1 LRPLTRAEVAAT
13 LGLHE
18 STVSRAVADKYVL
31 MPDRTTVPLA
41 RFFGGGGGIDEHLRR
56 LLESAAGPVSDQQ
69 LADRLRD
76 AGHPIARRTVAKH
89 RARLGFQATG
99 LR

>member
-1 LRPLTRAEVAAT
+1 MASE

-18 STVSRAVADKYVL
+18 STVSRAVADKHVL
-31 MPDRTTVPLA
+31 LPDRSVVA
-41 RFFGGGGGIDEHLRR
+41 FSAFFGAAGGVDDHLRR
-56 LLESAAGPVSDQQ
+56 LLAAAGGPVSDQV
-69 LADRLRD
+69 LAERLTA

-89 RARLGFQATG
+89 RARLGFSASA